1 MYYFHFNKGTVY
13 LPHKKSESLPI
24 IVSTYGRGESH
35 WPKRVEE
42 ALRVAVNKQNIGFV
56 VFHEGN
62 PAEMAAWVKPR
73 YFTDPDRVG
82 IFSLGE
88 PVYASDIFEDGLA
101 FSVVTVPHG
110 RDPNTDTFI
119 PTLYLQGTG
128 EKVSLETLK
137 LKKSEI
143 VRRENA
149 GTKSAHVIFKGSDE
163 YLFNV
168 MKYAVDETVRWL
180 SALYTR

>member
-13 LPHKKSESLPI
+13 LPHKKSESLPL
-24 IVSTYGRGESH
+24 IVSTYGRGEVH

-42 ALRVAVNKQNIGFV
+42 ALRAAVNKNNMGFV
-56 VFHEGN
+56 VFHEGT

-88 PVYASDIFEDGLA
+88 PVYENDIFEDGLA
-101 FSVVTVPHG
+101 FSITTIPHG
-110 RDPNTDTFI
+110 READLDTHI
-119 PTLYLQGTG
+119 PKLFLQGTG

-137 LKKSEI
+137 LKKDEI
-143 VRRENA
+143 IRRENA
-149 GTKSAHVIFKGSDE
+149 ETKSTHILFKGSDG

-168 MKYAVDETVRWL
+168 AAQAVNEVIIWL
-180 SALYTR
+180 GKLKA